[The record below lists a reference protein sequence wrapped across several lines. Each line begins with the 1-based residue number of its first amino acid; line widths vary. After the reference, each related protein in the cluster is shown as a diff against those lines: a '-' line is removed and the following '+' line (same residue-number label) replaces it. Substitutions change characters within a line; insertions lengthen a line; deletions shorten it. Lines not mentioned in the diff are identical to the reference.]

1 MLVIYIRFRGG
12 NMDIRQLRYFLALS
26 EEGQVSRAAKKLNMS
41 QPPLSQQL
49 NLMEEELGV
58 KLLDRKRNGKSME
71 LTEAGRVLYEKS
83 KVLLEL
89 FDDSMLEV
97 KETGEG
103 LQGTLAIGAVLAY
116 MSYLPIKIK
125 QFNSTYPS
133 VTFKLFAGDPYEIH
147 NYMENQ
153 DIELAIVYL
162 PVEMDHVS
170 IKNIGEVPNVF
181 VVPEEW
187 EEFRSKDEISI
198 SELKNTPLL
207 LVHREKGSGIY
218 EEILEEFKKKEL
230 KPNILCECHDVN
242 VLLSMVSAGIGASIV
257 PKSAVSPHGIKGVRV
272 LDIIDSSFQS
282 NIALIWRND
291 RYLSKTAKHF
301 IELF

>member
-1 MLVIYIRFRGG
+1 
-12 NMDIRQLRYFLALS
+12 MDIRQLRYFLALS

-103 LQGTLAIGAVLAY
+103 LKGTLAIGAVLAY

-162 PVEMDHVS
+162 PVEMNHVS

-257 PKSAVSPHGIKGVRV
+257 PESAVSPQGVKGVRV

>member
-1 MLVIYIRFRGG
+1 
-12 NMDIRQLRYFLALS
+12 MDIRQLRYFLALS

-83 KVLLEL
+83 KVLLEI

-198 SELKNTPLL
+198 SELEHTPLL

-218 EEILEEFKKKEL
+218 EEILEEFKKKDL

-257 PKSAVSPHGIKGVRV
+257 PKSAVSPQGVKGVRV

>member
-1 MLVIYIRFRGG
+1 
-12 NMDIRQLRYFLALS
+12 MDIRQLRYFLALS
-26 EEGQVSRAAKKLNMS
+26 EEGQVSRAAKRLNMS

-58 KLLDRKRNGKSME
+58 TLLDRKRNGKRME
-71 LTEAGRVLYEKS
+71 LTEAGRALYEKS

-103 LQGTLAIGAVLAY
+103 IQGTLAIGAVLAY
-116 MSYLPIKIK
+116 MSYLPSKVK
-125 QFNSTYPS
+125 QFNDKYPS
-133 VTFKLFAGDPYEIH
+133 VTFKLFAGDPYEIN

-162 PVEMDHVS
+162 PVDSNQVF

-187 EEFRSKDEISI
+187 EDFHFKDKISLNDL
-198 SELKNTPLL
+198 ENTPLL
-207 LVHREKGSGIY
+207 LVHREKGLGIY
-218 EEILEEFKKKEL
+218 EEIIEEFKKNEL

-242 VLLSMVSAGIGASIV
+242 VLLSLVSAGIGASIV

-272 LDIIDSSFQS
+272 LEIIDSAIQS
-282 NIALIWRND
+282 KIALIWRKD

-301 IELF
+301 IDLF